1 MSVTDRT
8 GAGRIAVRVGVHGA
22 GEANVAT
29 GLPVL
34 DRLLTLLTQY
44 AAFDVALE
52 LAPGSSAAD
61 LAAAGRALGE
71 GLAGPLR
78 APEARGYGAAVLPEQ
93 EALAQ
98 VVLEISDRPS
108 VHSNVDL
115 SRDHVGGLGTDVV
128 GALLRELSAGAA
140 MTLHV
145 RLIDGTETQHV
156 LEAIFKALGVA
167 LAEAC
172 SPRAAR
178 A

>member
-1 MSVTDRT
+1 MSVTDET
-8 GAGRIAVRVGVHGA
+8 GAGRIAVRVAVRGS

-34 DRLLTLLTQY
+34 DRLLALLAEY
-44 AAFDVALE
+44 ASFDLALE
-52 LAPGSSAAD
+52 LAAGTSPTD

-71 GLAGPLR
+71 ALAGPLR
-78 APEARGYGAAVLPEQ
+78 APRARGYGAAVLPEQ

-108 VHSNVDL
+108 AHSNVDL
-115 SRDHVGGLGTDVV
+115 SPDHVGGLGSDVV
-128 GALLRELSAGAA
+128 GALLRELATGAA
-140 MTLHV
+140 VSLHV
-145 RLIDGTETQHV
+145 RLIEGIETQHV

-172 SPRAAR
+172 APRPAR

>member
-1 MSVTDRT
+1 M
-8 GAGRIAVRVGVHGA
+8 RVAVHGG

-34 DRLLTLLTQY
+34 DRLFTLLAEY
-44 AAFDVALE
+44 ASFDVALE
-52 LAPGSSAAD
+52 VAAGTSAAD

-78 APEARGYGAAVLPEQ
+78 APGARGYGAAVLPEQ

-128 GALLRELSAGAA
+128 SALLRELATGAA
-140 MTLHV
+140 VTLHV
-145 RLIDGTETQHV
+145 RLIEGTETQHV

-167 LAEAC
+167 LADAC
-172 SPRAAR
+172 APHPPRD
-178 A
+178 